1 MSTTTHLTFEDFR
14 NLPEDDGKIYELDHG
29 ELLVTP
35 SPTVS
40 HNRIRDR
47 IFVALKEFVDG
58 RQLGEIMLEM
68 DFRLESST
76 VRKPDV
82 AFVTQDH
89 LARIDAESWP
99 VNGAPA
105 LAVEV
110 ISPGNAA
117 QDVAAKIRQYL
128 LSGCLSVWIVYP
140 KLRSIEIHTNARVG
154 KIEAPALLTDEK
166 VLPGFSIPLDFIFD
180 GKK

>member
-82 AFVTQDH
+82 ALVTQDH

-110 ISPGNAA
+110 ISPRQCGARRGRQDQAVPAVGLSLCLDRVSQAA
-117 QDVAAKIRQYL
+117 VD
-128 LSGCLSVWIVYP
+128 
-140 KLRSIEIHTNARVG
+140 
-154 KIEAPALLTDEK
+154 
-166 VLPGFSIPLDFIFD
+166 
-180 GKK
+180 

>member
-1 MSTTTHLTFEDFR
+1 
-14 NLPEDDGKIYELDHG
+14 
-29 ELLVTP
+29 
-35 SPTVS
+35 
-40 HNRIRDR
+40 
-47 IFVALKEFVDG
+47 
-58 RQLGEIMLEM
+58 MLEM

-128 LSGCLSVWIVYP
+128 LSGCLAVWIVYP

-154 KIEAPALLTDEK
+154 KIEAPAPLTDEK